1 MTKRRLRRSP
11 ELGRSEIL
19 EAAEAAV
26 AELDWSELTVE
37 LLMERTGM
45 TRSSFYHYFAS
56 LEELALALFGRIED
70 EIGEAVDA
78 WLTGETAGD
87 PLAVTA
93 AHLTRLFAIWGEHAD
108 LMRAIQQAGARDR
121 RVYEQWRSR
130 VVETYVAKTAAFIR
144 REVARG
150 LSDAPDPDRLAH
162 ALIWMNTGVSTDLT
176 SRPHPE
182 APDRVVGALT
192 RVWNASIYG
201 RY

>member
-11 ELGRSEIL
+11 ELGRNEIL

-26 AELDWSELTVE
+26 AELDWGDLTVE

-56 LEELALALFGRIED
+56 LEEVAMALFGRIEA
-70 EIGEAVDA
+70 EIGEAVDD
-78 WLTGETAGD
+78 WLVGEPPGD
-87 PLAVTA
+87 PLAVTTT
-93 AHLTRLFAIWGEHAD
+93 HLTRLFAIWAKHAD

-121 RVYEQWRSR
+121 RVYEQWRGR
-130 VVETYVAKTAAFIR
+130 VVEAYVAKTAAFIR
-144 REVARG
+144 RQVARG
-150 LSDAPDPDRLAH
+150 LSDAPDPDQLAH
-162 ALIWMNTGVSTDLT
+162 ALIWMNTGVSSDLT
-176 SRPHPE
+176 SRPQPE
-182 APDRVVGALT
+182 PAERVVSALA